1 MGLGVPVEPA
11 AHLPGMAQVWDE
23 CERHK
28 ALWVERKAAADADV
42 QTDPEGREI
51 LPCGA

>member
-28 ALWVERKAAADADV
+28 ALWVERKAAA
-42 QTDPEGREI
+42 QTCKRTLKDGKSC
-51 LPCGA
+51 LVGA